1 MKNETIQLDV
11 IPIYKNEMYPTK
23 KDIWHFKN
31 DGNAPRE
38 LKLEYMFIE
47 IEHKFSDCD
56 CIIVTENGKVIKII
70 GSKDE

>member
-23 KDIWHFKN
+23 KDIKKNKN